1 LTSKPAAR
9 GFALKATWNQHRGKV
24 LEQLA
29 LEGILAR
36 LRAWQAPSDVLTW
49 TRFLGSLSLVLVLLL
64 FASGVFMAFYYTP
77 TPGAGYDSVQ
87 YAQYHVVFG
96 DVVRGTHHYAWN
108 LLLVVLGLHMARNFL
123 VASYK
128 APRQFLW
135 VSGVVVLH
143 LMPILIITGDL
154 LPWDQ
159 KGYWTTQVRTS
170 IIASVPIVGDFM
182 ARLLRGGPRVGVIA
196 LTRFYALHLL
206 VLPGLLV
213 FLLAAHF
220 HFLWYRGLSEPRDK
234 NRTIRQPIPMFPT
247 LLRRF
252 LLLFILSTV
261 VLGLVAR
268 QWPAPLG
275 DPADPTDSNFIPKPE
290 WWVLSLNQ
298 LVTMFTGPFSVIGTV
313 LIPGGLAALL
323 VALPFIDRSP
333 ERDPARR
340 LQTLLIA
347 AAILLV
353 LATLS
358 AVGYYEHF
366 MKPVIPPRIGR

>member
-1 LTSKPAAR
+1 MKGVWIERR
-9 GFALKATWNQHRGKV
+9 GRI

-29 LEGILAR
+29 LEGPVAR
-36 LRAWQAPSDVLTW
+36 MRAWQAPSDVLTW
-49 TRFLGSLSLVLVLLL
+49 TRFLGSLALVLVLLL
-64 FASGVFMAFYYTP
+64 FVSGVFMAFYYTP

-87 YAQYHVVFG
+87 YAQYHIIFG

-108 LLLVVLGLHMARNFL
+108 LLLVVLGLHLARNFL

-128 APRQFLW
+128 APRQFVW
-135 VSGVVVLH
+135 VSGVVIAH
-143 LMPILIITGDL
+143 IMPFLIITGDL

-159 KGYWTTQVRTS
+159 KAYWTTQVRTS

-182 ARLLRGGPRVGVIA
+182 AHLLRGGPRVGVVA

-213 FLLAAHF
+213 FLISVHF
-220 HFLWYRGLSEPRDK
+220 HFLWNRGLSEPMRK
-234 NRTIRQPIPMFPT
+234 SRAIRQPIPMFPT
-247 LLRRF
+247 LLIRF
-252 LLLFILSTV
+252 LLLFIIGTV
-261 VLGLVAR
+261 VLGLVAY

-313 LIPGGLAALL
+313 LVPGGLAGLL
-323 VALPFIDRSP
+323 VALPFIDLSP
-333 ERDPARR
+333 ERSPTQRSK
-340 LQTLLIA
+340 TLLIA
-347 AAILLV
+347 AVILLV
-353 LATLS
+353 LAALS

-366 MKPVIPPRIGR
+366 MKPHV